1 MSGDVRLSQT
11 GATGW
16 KSGLRRARRE
26 AEGERNQALGFGGT
40 KSLWRPLK
48 NCWHSPA
55 LLFAGLLALPPFL
68 ASSPSASKAARAKY
82 DRAGAEREALN
93 AKPETDRARADYEK
107 IILDFR
113 AVYRLDPAFGKT
125 PLALR
130 NVAELYREMG
140 RRFADAKLFQ
150 TSIGAYQFLIAQ
162 YPGSPLA
169 PDAELSIGDVYFA
182 DLRDSAAARSAYET
196 FLKRHPRSEKS
207 VYARDQL
214 KMVDAAARSVVEP
227 EIVPSPVSGAPVA
240 QERKPGE
247 AATVTSVRRWV
258 GPNYTRIV
266 ITVNGE
272 IQFDARRLVS
282 PDRLVFDL
290 ANARPD
296 ASLVGKPMAVED
308 GFLKQI
314 RVALYRP
321 TVTRVVLDVERIQDY
336 SVFSLPNPFRLVI
349 DVHGP
354 PREESKTAKSTA
366 PPAVP
371 MRESGA
377 AATTKAP
384 PATKPEARET
394 APPAKTTGSRT
405 SAVQPEPVRPSAPTE
420 AGSRTL
426 TRALGL
432 KIGRIVIDPGHG
444 GHDTGTIGP
453 TGVMEKDVVLDVAL
467 RLAKLLERETGNEV
481 VLTRKDDTF
490 IPLEERTAIANQ
502 KGADLF
508 ISIHANASRDRSA
521 RGLETYYLNFTSDPG
536 ALEVAARENA
546 TSQESVHE
554 LQDLVKKIVLTEK
567 IQESHDFASIIEAR
581 MHAGL
586 AKDGVRLRDRGVKKA
601 PFVVLIG
608 ANMPS
613 ILSEISFL
621 TNPTD
626 ERLMK
631 KSEYRQKIAEALYR
645 GINQYA
651 EDLGGVKL
659 AEQSRTQASGSRLSH
674 ASPSLE

>member
-1 MSGDVRLSQT
+1 LFWGD
-11 GATGW
+11 
-16 KSGLRRARRE
+16 E
-26 AEGERNQALGFGGT
+26 EP
-40 KSLWRPLK
+40 WRTLK
-48 NCWHSPA
+48 NHWHIPA
-55 LLFAGLLALPPFL
+55 TLLAGLLAFSPSL
-68 ASSPSASKAARAKY
+68 ASSQTSSKRARATF
-82 DRAGAEREALN
+82 DRAVAERAALT
-93 AKPETDRARADYEK
+93 AKPAVERTRADYEK
-107 IILDFR
+107 VILDFR
-113 AVYRLDPAFGKT
+113 AVYRLDPSYGKT
-125 PLALR
+125 PLALE

-140 RRFADAKLFQ
+140 RRFADDKSFR

-162 YPGSPLA
+162 YPASPLS
-169 PDAELSIGDVYFA
+169 PDAELSIGDVYFTDLHDTA
-182 DLRDSAAARSAYET
+182 DARAAYES
-196 FLKRHPRSEKS
+196 FLKTYRHSEKA

-214 KMVDAAARSVVEP
+214 KMLDAAASSTTTEKVVSETLGPETSPTASAGEEP
-227 EIVPSPVSGAPVA
+227 
-240 QERKPGE
+240 KPGGL
-247 AATVTSVRRWV
+247 AMVTSVRRWV

-266 ITVNGE
+266 INVNGE
-272 IQFDARRLVS
+272 VQFDARRLVS

-290 ANARPD
+290 ENARPD
-296 ASLVGKPMAVED
+296 TSLVGKPLTVED

-321 TVTRVVLDVERIQDY
+321 NVTRVVLDVERIQDY

-354 PREESKTAKSTA
+354 PREEPKTAKSIATPAA
-366 PPAVP
+366 P
-371 MRESGA
+371 
-377 AATTKAP
+377 ATTKG
-384 PATKPEARET
+384 TKPPTSEVR
-394 APPAKTTGSRT
+394 PSAKTSESGTV
-405 SAVQPEPVRPSAPTE
+405 AAQPEPIRPSAPTE

-467 RLAKLLERETGNEV
+467 RLAKLLERETGNEPI
-481 VLTRKDDTF
+481 LTRKDDTF

-546 TSQESVHE
+546 TSQESVHQ

-567 IQESHDFASIIEAR
+567 IQESHDFASIVETH
-581 MHAGL
+581 MHTGL
-586 AKDGVRLRDRGVKKA
+586 AKDGVRLHDRGVKKA

-621 TNPTD
+621 SNPTD
-626 ERLMK
+626 ERLLK
-631 KSEYRQKIAEALYR
+631 RSAYRQKIAEALYS
-645 GINQYA
+645 GILQYA

-659 AEQSRTQASGSRLSH
+659 AEQSRTTGTSSEFHS
-674 ASPSLE
+674 ASPSLP